1 MAAGVQALLS
11 IVMQHEHTRQR
22 AFNCQIAS
30 AKARTL
36 DHRNTKWHRVSDI
49 GCYVN
54 QGCDARRH
62 HALMAR
68 LTRTTFSRSA
78 RQCPSRRWSSNGF
91 VSPGLVRD
99 RRYSIDDRHITDVV
113 RAQGSLLDCLVD
125 GRARDADEL
134 GCESEDAVIL
144 S

>member
-1 MAAGVQALLS
+1 VLRQPRRRCPAAPRPDGEA
-11 IVMQHEHTRQR
+11 HP
-22 AFNCQIAS
+22 
-30 AKARTL
+30 
-36 DHRNTKWHRVSDI
+36 
-49 GCYVN
+49 
-54 QGCDARRH
+54 H
-62 HALMAR
+62 HFLAA
-68 LTRTTFSRSA
+68 A

-134 GCESEDAVIL
+134 GCEPEDAVIL